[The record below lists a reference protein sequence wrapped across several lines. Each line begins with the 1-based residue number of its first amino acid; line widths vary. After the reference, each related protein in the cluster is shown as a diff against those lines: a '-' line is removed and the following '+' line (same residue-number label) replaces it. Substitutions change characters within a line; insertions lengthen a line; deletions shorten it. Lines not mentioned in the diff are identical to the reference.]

1 MAQQTARLPPPWGHW
16 AGHVLASSPPL
27 TPTEMVGR
35 GRFLNSWILKNDA
48 ESHSETVLL
57 SRSPT
62 DACSFNV
69 RGRAVAWEENLQKPV
84 LRPFNKIK
92 KQAAEKKIQSSRTL
106 ESQRGPREGRLQE
119 GSQVRVHVLPL
130 SGVEDAP
137 KFTSSGIAGRNRRP
151 LWDERTSL
159 PPVIPSPTERVTWLV
174 TRKTPT
180 FLPFWQLE
188 DFR

>member
-62 DACSFNV
+62 DDCSFIV

-84 LRPFNKIK
+84 LHPFNKIK

-106 ESQRGPREGRLQE
+106 GSQRGPREDRL
-119 GSQVRVHVLPL
+119 S
-130 SGVEDAP
+130 
-137 KFTSSGIAGRNRRP
+137 AGRKPSPCSRP
-151 LWDERTSL
+151 STFRGGGRPQIYIIRNSRKKQKAVMGREDL
-159 PPVIPSPTERVTWLV
+159 PPARHPVPN
-174 TRKTPT
+174 
-180 FLPFWQLE
+180 
-188 DFR
+188 